1 MNLILIGVMGCGK
14 STVGRILAKRL
25 NMRFVDMDALLEER
39 HGSITNLFAER
50 GEEAFRDLESELALS
65 LSNEDGLVLS
75 TGGGIVKRTENLDA
89 LRRNGRVI
97 FLDRPAATI
106 LKTLNVENRP
116 LLKDNPERL
125 HEILAQRYPLY
136 LAQCDVRINAGGSLR
151 QTVSRILADRKSF
164 LQLPH
169 E

>member
-25 NMRFVDMDALLEER
+25 NMRFVDMDAILEER
-39 HGSITNLFAER
+39 HGSIVELFAQQ
-50 GEEAFRDLESELALS
+50 GEEAFRDLESDLARELS
-65 LSNEDGLVLS
+65 TEEGLVVS
-75 TGGGIVKRTENLDA
+75 TGGGIVKREENLQC
-89 LRRNGRVI
+89 LRQNGRVF

-106 LKTLNVENRP
+106 LKTLKVDNRP

-136 LAQCDVRINAGGSLR
+136 LAQCDVRIKAGGSLR
-151 QTVSRILADRKSF
+151 QTVSRILAAFRS
-164 LQLPH
+164 
-169 E
+169 